1 MNETL
6 FQYCPKLAVFSASR
20 SELLLCRR
28 KGELDYDGVFSL
40 IGGKMEHKDASIIDG
55 IRREKNEEA
64 GGNFVVRLLPHH
76 SVDVLFTKKDGN
88 RMILPHFY
96 AEHVS
101 GEIVLS
107 DEYSEF
113 RWVDLNELSHF
124 TPMIENVRWIGPLLQ
139 RAGANANLAE
149 FVEI

>member
-1 MNETL
+1 MDETH
-6 FQYCPKLAVFSASR
+6 FQYCPKLAVFNAAR
-20 SELLLCRR
+20 TELLLCRR
-28 KGELDYDGVFSL
+28 RGEADYDQVFSL
-40 IGGKMEHKDASIIDG
+40 IGGKMEHKDASIEEA
-55 IRREKNEEA
+55 IRREKDEEV
-64 GGNFVVRLLPHH
+64 GSKFRVRLLQHL

-113 RWVDLNELSHF
+113 RWISVDRLEACA
-124 TPMIENVRWIGPLLQ
+124 PMIENIKWITPLLR
-139 RAGANANLAE
+139 RAASNAAALE